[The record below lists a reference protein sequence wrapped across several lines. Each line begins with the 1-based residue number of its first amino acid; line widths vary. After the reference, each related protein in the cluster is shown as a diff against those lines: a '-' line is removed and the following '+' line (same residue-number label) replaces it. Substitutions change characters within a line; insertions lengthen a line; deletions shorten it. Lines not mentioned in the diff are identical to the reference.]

1 MVKLT
6 RKYNKSKK
14 SKKSKTMKKNI
25 GGMKNS
31 SSKKSPI
38 SRSFKPITQS
48 GILAGLQTPDI
59 YSSLLD
65 LAERGESPLYQ
76 KISSSSGEYKDALPG
91 GDTEEINKLF
101 SKIKFEDAKTELG
114 EKYKKNFPYKKEKE
128 SIENMLRE
136 KEEFREEKS
145 KIKSSLRG
153 LRGLKD
159 KKSYSKSNYEVDP
172 VLSMIFK
179 NPESLKRV
187 SKAFEKIDK
196 QKKYPTLYSI
206 TSKISKRSKN
216 SGGTRKNKSHNRI

>member
-6 RKYNKSKK
+6 KKYNKSKK

-25 GGMKNS
+25 GGMKKP

-145 KIKSSLRG
+145 KIKSSLRD
-153 LRGLKD
+153 LRGLKH
-159 KKSYSKSNYEVDP
+159 KNYSKSNYEVDP

-206 TSKISKRSKN
+206 TSKISKISKN

>member
-6 RKYNKSKK
+6 RKYNK

-25 GGMKNS
+25 GGMKKS

-48 GILAGLQTPDI
+48 GILARPQTPDI
-59 YSSLLD
+59 YSSLLS

-91 GDTEEINKLF
+91 DDTEEINKLF

-128 SIENMLRE
+128 SIENMLRK
-136 KEEFREEKS
+136 KEEFRKEKS

-153 LRGLKD
+153 LKH

-206 TSKISKRSKN
+206 TSKRSKN

>member
-14 SKKSKTMKKNI
+14 SKTMKKNI
-25 GGMKNS
+25 GGMNS

-38 SRSFKPITQS
+38 SRSFKAITQS
-48 GILAGLQTPDI
+48 GILARPQTPDI
-59 YSSLLD
+59 YSSLLS

-76 KISSSSGEYKDALPG
+76 KISSSSSEYKDALPG

-101 SKIKFEDAKTELG
+101 SKIKFEKAKSELG

-136 KEEFREEKS
+136 KEEFRKEKS
-145 KIKSSLRG
+145 KIKTSLRG
-153 LRGLKD
+153 LKH
-159 KKSYSKSNYEVDP
+159 KKSYSKSNYEIDP

-179 NPESLKRV
+179 NPESLKHV
-187 SKAFEKIDK
+187 SKVFEKIDK

-206 TSKISKRSKN
+206 TTSKRSKN

>member
-6 RKYNKSKK
+6 RKYNK

-48 GILAGLQTPDI
+48 GILARPQTPDI
-59 YSSLLD
+59 YSSLLS
-65 LAERGESPLYQ
+65 LAERGESPLYK

-136 KEEFREEKS
+136 KEEFRKEKS

-153 LRGLKD
+153 LKH

-179 NPESLKRV
+179 NPESLKKV

-206 TSKISKRSKN
+206 TSKRSKN
-216 SGGTRKNKSHNRI
+216 SGGTRKNQSHNRI

>member
-1 MVKLT
+1 MGKFT
-6 RKYNKSKK
+6 RKYKKNNRTKS
-14 SKKSKTMKKNI
+14 MKKHK
-25 GGMKNS
+25 GGMKKLKS
-31 SSKKSPI
+31 SPKNLTTTFI
-38 SRSFKPITQS
+38 SVSEFLPRPGRTDAQAFYLNK
-48 GILAGLQTPDI
+48 L
-59 YSSLLD
+59 
-65 LAERGESPLYQ
+65 ERGESPLYQ

-136 KEEFREEKS
+136 KEEFRKEKS

-153 LRGLKD
+153 LKH

-179 NPESLKRV
+179 NPESLKKV

-206 TSKISKRSKN
+206 TTNKRSKN
-216 SGGTRKNKSHNRI
+216 SGGTRKNKSHNSI